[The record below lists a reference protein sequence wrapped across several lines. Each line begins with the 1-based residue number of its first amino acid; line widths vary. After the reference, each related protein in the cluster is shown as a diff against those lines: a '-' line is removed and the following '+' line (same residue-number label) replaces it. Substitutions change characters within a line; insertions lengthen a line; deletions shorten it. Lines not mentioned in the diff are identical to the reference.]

1 MTIRFALVVV
11 LVAAL
16 GGAARADWQDF
27 KGAGS
32 IDYEA
37 GYVGAYHAGADPPL
51 DGLGLAGFRLRGQV
65 SPSSWVG
72 YRVGLDLRAG
82 TTFPGGFAYDCDLY
96 LVGIGARFKQHVIVG
111 VTGGV
116 GASGAVGTV
125 DDAVTLPVEA
135 SLELA
140 LGPRVKLL
148 ARGRIAWVSG
158 AASRDDGSKTFDFA
172 DELDAAVAL
181 RFGNSWH
188 DWGFPTGNGYF
199 IGASYR
205 ETEGIKMVGLI
216 IGHSLDAGT
225 Y

>member
-1 MTIRFALVVV
+1 MKAVVAIALTAFAGT
-11 LVAAL
+11 AH
-16 GGAARADWQDF
+16 ADWQDW

-37 GYVGAYHAGADPPL
+37 SYVGAYHAGDDPPL

-82 TTFPGGFAYDCDLY
+82 STNPGGFAYDCDLY
-96 LVGIGARFKQHVIVG
+96 LVGVGARFKQHVIVG

-125 DDAVTLPVEA
+125 DDGVTLPVEA
-135 SLELA
+135 SLELG
-140 LGPRVKLL
+140 LGKRVRLL

-158 AASRDDGSKTFDFA
+158 AGSRDDGSPTLDFA

-205 ETEGIKMVGLI
+205 ETEGIKMIGVIL
-216 IGHSLDAGT
+216 GHSLDAGT
-225 Y
+225 D

>member
-1 MTIRFALVVV
+1 MRIAVGLGVV
-11 LVAAL
+11 LAL
-16 GGAARADWQDF
+16 GHDARADWRDF
-27 KGAGS
+27 KGTGS

-37 GYVGAYHAGADPPL
+37 GYVGAYHAGDDPPL

-96 LVGIGARFKQHVIVG
+96 LVGVGARIKEHLLLG

-125 DDAVTLPVEA
+125 DDAVTLPIEA
-135 SLELA
+135 AFELA
-140 LGPRVKLL
+140 LGPRVRLL

-158 AASRDDGSKTFDFA
+158 AGSRDDGSPTIDFA

-188 DWGFPTGNGYF
+188 DWGFPTGNGYYV
-199 IGASYR
+199 GASYR
-205 ETEGIKMVGLI
+205 EAEGIKMVGLI
-216 IGHSLDAGT
+216 LGHSLNAGT
-225 Y
+225 D